1 MDQEEIIVDLDET
14 SELDEMTDLEA
25 TELEEP
31 EYPMY
36 VVVGDMP
43 ADVFSP
49 YIVLILSVLIMYPIY
64 RAMRTVAGS
73 VKAWRS

>member
-14 SELDEMTDLEA
+14 SELLE
-25 TELEEP
+25 LEP

-36 VVVGDMP
+36 VVVGDSP

-49 YIVLILSVLIMYPIY
+49 YILLILSILIMYPIY
-64 RAMRTVAGS
+64 RTLRTVAGS
-73 VKAWRS
+73 VRAWRS